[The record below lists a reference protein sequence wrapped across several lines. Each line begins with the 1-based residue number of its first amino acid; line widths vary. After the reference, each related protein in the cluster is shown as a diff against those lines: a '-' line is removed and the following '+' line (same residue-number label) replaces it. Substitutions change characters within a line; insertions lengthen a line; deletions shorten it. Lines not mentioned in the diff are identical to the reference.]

1 LSPSTSDV
9 PVRDAATVALLRDA
23 SGGLE
28 VYLLERSRAAVFS
41 PGAHVFPGG
50 ALDDEDRAQSMNKW
64 CGAFDRGHSCP
75 IAYYIAAI
83 RESFEEAGLL
93 LAYDATGEVIHLD
106 DPEVHARFGL
116 HRKAMHAGQRSLD
129 AVCAEEG
136 LMLAVDGLVPFG
148 HWITPKGAPRRFDT
162 RFFAARAPEHQT
174 ASSDEIETTSGL
186 WARPADVLKAND
198 NGEVELIMPTR
209 RSLEALAKYERVDD
223 ALAGVSNRK

>member
-1 LSPSTSDV
+1 
-9 PVRDAATVALLRDA
+9 
-23 SGGLE
+23 
-28 VYLLERSRAAVFS
+28 
-41 PGAHVFPGG
+41 
-50 ALDDEDRAQSMNKW
+50 MNQW
-64 CGAFDRGHSCP
+64 CGAFDRGDSCP

-93 LAYDATGEVIHLD
+93 LAYDAGGEIVRLD
-106 DPEVHARFGL
+106 DPEVSERFGL

-136 LMLAVDGLVPFG
+136 LMLAVDRLVPFG

-162 RFFAARAPEHQT
+162 RFFAARAPRHQT

-186 WARPADVLKAND
+186 WARPNDILKAND
-198 NGEVELIMPTR
+198 SGEVDLILPTR
-209 RSLEALAKYERVDD
+209 RSLEGLAKYASVDA